1 MGALCVGRILDV
13 PLGRVLSLSYSAL
26 CSGVLPPTPAGSL
39 ISVRP
44 AIAHVHPPLSS
55 GFSHSLV
62 TFPHFQL
69 VVCDLAIHS
78 FIRWWAGQNTSS
90 RFMPMRGDYYVAKY
104 RRLGKCVIRKLCNRE
119 LEKNTHD

>member
-44 AIAHVHPPLSS
+44 AIAQALMYTRLS
-55 GFSHSLV
+55 
-62 TFPHFQL
+62 
-69 VVCDLAIHS
+69 LAI
-78 FIRWWAGQNTSS
+78 S
-90 RFMPMRGDYYVAKY
+90 RTLVGYCLSLSARC
-104 RRLGKCVIRKLCNRE
+104 L
-119 LEKNTHD
+119 